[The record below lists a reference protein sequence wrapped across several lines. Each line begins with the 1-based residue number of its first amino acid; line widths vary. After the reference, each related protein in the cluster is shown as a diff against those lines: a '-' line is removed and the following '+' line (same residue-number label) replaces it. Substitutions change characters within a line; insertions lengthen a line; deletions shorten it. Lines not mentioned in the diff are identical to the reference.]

1 MSEWPHP
8 GDSLAKTVAAL
19 GSCLKDL
26 PEAVLESVGLIVLA
40 EEILK
45 TA

>member
-1 MSEWPHP
+1 MSGLDTILVIAWQ
-8 GDSLAKTVAAL
+8 SVAAL